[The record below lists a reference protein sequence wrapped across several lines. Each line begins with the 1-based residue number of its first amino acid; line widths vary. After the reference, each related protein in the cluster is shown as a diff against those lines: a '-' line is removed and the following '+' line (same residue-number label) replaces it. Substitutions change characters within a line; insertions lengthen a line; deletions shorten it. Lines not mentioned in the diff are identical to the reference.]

1 MCPSGPEASILLPF
15 GHAVARRGC
24 TPIPR
29 RAIYCGQYKVEEPP
43 LYWCTPMEPLSQKDI
58 MGENLF
64 GALFRKPTVENID
77 YSKVILS

>member
-29 RAIYCGQYKVEEPP
+29 RAIYCGAQRLVADRETY
-43 LYWCTPMEPLSQKDI
+43 YSQ
-58 MGENLF
+58 G
-64 GALFRKPTVENID
+64 
-77 YSKVILS
+77 